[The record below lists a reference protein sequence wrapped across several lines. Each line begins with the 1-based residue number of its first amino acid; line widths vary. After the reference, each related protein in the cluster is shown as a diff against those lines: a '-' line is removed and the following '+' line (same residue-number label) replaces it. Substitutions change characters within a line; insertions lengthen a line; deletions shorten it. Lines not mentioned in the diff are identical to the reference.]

1 MEKFSSLHK
10 NIDKEEKKKDNKTQV
25 DYKGDYVRVIN
36 YEDNPITDQK
46 DCVFCLP
53 YFIEEKKILIREESI
68 PSYKYKDGQ
77 EYHLSLIGGQVE
89 EGETPEVAMLR
100 ELQEESGLVLDSKY
114 KLSNE
119 KPLFIQKGNSSK
131 VYLYLFNLTSNDY
144 EEVKIKG
151 DGSDLEKKS
160 KTLKLHTRY
169 INKLNTS
176 DIITDYLLTKF
187 KIENN
192 LL

>member
-36 YEDNPITDQK
+36 YENYSITDQK

-53 YFIEEKKILIREESI
+53 YLIEENKILIREEYI

-89 EGETPEVAMLR
+89 EGETAEEAMLR

-114 KLSNE
+114 KLSHE

-131 VYLYLFNLTSNDY
+131 VYLFLFNLTSNDY
-144 EEVKIKG
+144 SEIRIKG

-160 KTLKLHTRY
+160 KTLKLHTKY
-169 INKLNTS
+169 LSKLNTS
-176 DIITDYLLTKF
+176 DVITDYLLTKF